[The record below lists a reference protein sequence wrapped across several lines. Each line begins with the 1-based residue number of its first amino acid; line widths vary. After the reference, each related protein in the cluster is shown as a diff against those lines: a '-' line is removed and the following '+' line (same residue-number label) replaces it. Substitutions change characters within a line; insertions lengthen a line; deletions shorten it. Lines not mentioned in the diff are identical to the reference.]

1 MVVRVAEPGRPAFQ
15 LRKGEEGLSLFEPD
29 LVDPPLS
36 ESEILEAFRPD
47 SVVVVRSSAEVE
59 AKGLQIVSIAGAD
72 SLPPRMRE
80 YHVEIRPGA
89 GMTRTEFKQALK
101 ELE

>member
-15 LRKGEEGLSLFEPD
+15 LRKGEAGLSLFDPD
-29 LVDPPLS
+29 LVDPPLA
-36 ESEILEAFRPD
+36 ESEILEAFRPGC
-47 SVVVVRSSAEVE
+47 VLVARSAAEVE
-59 AKGLQIVSIAGAD
+59 AKGLQIVRITGAE
-72 SLPPRMRE
+72 SLPRRLSE
-80 YHVEIRPGA
+80 AHVEIRPGA